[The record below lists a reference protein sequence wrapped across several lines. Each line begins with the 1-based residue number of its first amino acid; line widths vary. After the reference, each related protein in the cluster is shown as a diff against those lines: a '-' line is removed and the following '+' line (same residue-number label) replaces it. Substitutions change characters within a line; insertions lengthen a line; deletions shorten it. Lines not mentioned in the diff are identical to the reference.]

1 MQTTIDKAGR
11 LVIPKALRVQV
22 GMASG
27 TVEVFVD
34 GAGIRI
40 ESVASGGVV
49 DKDGIL
55 MLAEGF
61 DMSPEELREFRL
73 ADQR

>member
-1 MQTTIDKAGR
+1 
-11 LVIPKALRVQV
+11 
-22 GMASG
+22 MAPG
-27 TVEVFVD
+27 DVEVFID

-40 ESVASGGVV
+40 EPIATGGLVE
-49 DKDGIL
+49 KDGIL
-55 MLAEGF
+55 MLAKGF

>member
-1 MQTTIDKAGR
+1 M
-11 LVIPKALRVQV
+11 PKALREQV
-22 GMASG
+22 GMVEG
-27 TVEVFVD
+27 EVEVFAD

-40 ESVASGGVV
+40 EPVASGGVI

-55 MLAEGF
+55 MLAQGF

>member
-1 MQTTIDKAGR
+1 MAAGD
-11 LVIPKALRVQV
+11 
-22 GMASG
+22 
-27 TVEVFVD
+27 VEVFVE

-40 ESVASGGVV
+40 EPVASGGVV
-49 DKDGIL
+49 DQDGIL

-73 ADQR
+73 ADQP

>member
-1 MQTTIDKAGR
+1 MVEGE
-11 LVIPKALRVQV
+11 
-22 GMASG
+22 
-27 TVEVFVD
+27 VEVFAD

-40 ESVASGGVV
+40 EPVASGGVI

-55 MLAEGF
+55 MLAQGF

>member
-1 MQTTIDKAGR
+1 MRTTIDKAGR
-11 LVIPKALRVQV
+11 LVVPKALREQV
-22 GMASG
+22 GMVEG
-27 TVEVFVD
+27 EVEVFAD

-40 ESVASGGVV
+40 EPVASGGVI

-55 MLAEGF
+55 MLAQGF

>member
-1 MQTTIDKAGR
+1 M
-11 LVIPKALRVQV
+11 PKALRDQV
-22 GMASG
+22 GMAAG
-27 TVEVFVD
+27 EVEVFVE

-40 ESVASGGVV
+40 EPVASGGVV
-49 DKDGIL
+49 DQDGIL

>member
-1 MQTTIDKAGR
+1 MRATIDKAGR
-11 LVIPKALRVQV
+11 LVVPKALRDQV
-22 GMASG
+22 GMAAG
-27 TVEVFVD
+27 DVEVFVE

-40 ESVASGGVV
+40 EPVASGGVV
-49 DKDGIL
+49 DQDGIL

>member
-1 MQTTIDKAGR
+1 
-11 LVIPKALRVQV
+11 
-22 GMASG
+22 MAPG

-34 GAGIRI
+34 GAGIKI
-40 ESVASGGVV
+40 EPVASGGVI

-61 DMSPEELREFRL
+61 DMSPEDLREFRL